1 VYAFHFYSIIISIKK
16 RSMCHF
22 FCEIVPGGAAYVQ
35 TPYDIKRLNLM
46 ALPLRG
52 EQVANLLQQKPAP
65 AKKNLLQQKKNVT
78 PAPGGAGCKP
88 APAKK
93 FITPYSI
100 MKKLALAK

>member
-65 AKKNLLQQKKNVT
+65 AKEKRY
-78 PAPGGAGCKP
+78 PRGAGVT
-88 APAKK
+88 
-93 FITPYSI
+93 FITSY
-100 MKKLALAK
+100 

>member
-1 VYAFHFYSIIISIKK
+1 
-16 RSMCHF
+16 MCHF

-65 AKKNLLQQKKNVT
+65 AKK
-78 PAPGGAGCKP
+78 
-88 APAKK
+88 